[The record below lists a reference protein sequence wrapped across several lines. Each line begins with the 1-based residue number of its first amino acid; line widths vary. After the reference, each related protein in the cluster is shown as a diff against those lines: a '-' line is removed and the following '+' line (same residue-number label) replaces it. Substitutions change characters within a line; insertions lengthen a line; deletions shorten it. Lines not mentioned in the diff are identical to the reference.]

1 MKKNDINNTLKE
13 INELSK
19 LLKES
24 YVFDEEDDLLDNEYD
39 DVDEFDYTDET
50 NESEPINANEKINQI
65 RSLALE
71 GIQEFSDDVNSEE
84 YDFFKKIWLMCD
96 KVFSEKDNNN
106 NKEE

>member
-39 DVDEFDYTDET
+39 DDVDDFDYTDET

-96 KVFSEKDNNN
+96 KVFSEKDNN
-106 NKEE
+106 KEE

>member
-39 DVDEFDYTDET
+39 DDVDDFDYTDET
-50 NESEPINANEKINQI
+50 NESEPINANEKINKI

-96 KVFSEKDNNN
+96 KVFSEKDNN
-106 NKEE
+106 KEE